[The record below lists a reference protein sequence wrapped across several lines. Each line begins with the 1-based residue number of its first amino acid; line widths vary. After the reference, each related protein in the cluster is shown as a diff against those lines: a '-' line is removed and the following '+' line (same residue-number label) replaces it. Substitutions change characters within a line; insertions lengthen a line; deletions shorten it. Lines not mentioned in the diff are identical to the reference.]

1 MINQIELIINQ
12 IVGSTWITKILM
24 SILVIATA
32 VVIYKLSVFVILK
45 IVRKL
50 VERKDPEVR
59 GNYLKT
65 GIFRRASLLIPLSFL
80 TVLMTI
86 WDGYSQIVYNI
97 FYIAALFI
105 AVLVIDAILNAI
117 ELVNRSKFQ
126 GHPNFSFRIFSQIA
140 KIFLFIVFAIISLS
154 LLFGMSP
161 YKFITGFSAM
171 TAVVLLIFRDTI
183 LSIVSS
189 MEISSYDL
197 VRIGDWIEMPSMDT
211 NGEIIEIN
219 LHQIKVQNW
228 DKTVTTIP
236 TLKLTEHSFKNWRHM
251 KDSGSRRIKRSINID
266 LNTIKICSPEM
277 IESFRNINILR
288 DYITK
293 KENEILEYNRQQT
306 NSNLK
311 KRTNYRGLTN
321 IGVFRTYIEQYL
333 KNHKDVN
340 QDMTFLVRQLQPN
353 DKGLPLEIYAFIN
366 ETNLS
371 EFERIQSDIFDFL
384 IAILP
389 EFELKLFQLPSGRD
403 FKRKFRPEY

>member
-1 MINQIELIINQ
+1 MIDFFEEQINLLIGNT
-12 IVGSTWITKILM
+12 SFTKIIM
-24 SILVIATA
+24 SIIVIILAI
-32 VVIYKLSVFVILK
+32 VIYKLSVFLILK
-45 IVRKL
+45 IARKFL
-50 VERKDPEVR
+50 QDDNSKGKE
-59 GNYLKT
+59 NFLKT

-86 WDGYSQIVYNI
+86 WDGYSAVVYNI

-117 ELVNRSKFQ
+117 ELVNKARFHGS
-126 GHPNFSFRIFSQIA
+126 PNFSFRIFSQIL

-171 TAVVLLIFRDTI
+171 TAVILLIFRDTI

-197 VRIGDWIEMPSMDT
+197 VRLGDWIEMPSMDT
-211 NGEIIEIN
+211 NGEVIEIN

-251 KDSGSRRIKRSINID
+251 TDSGSRRIKRSLNID

-277 IESFRNINILR
+277 LENFRNINILR
-288 DYITK
+288 DYIIK
-293 KENEILEYNRQQT
+293 KEAEIEDYNAKQP
-306 NSNLK
+306 NNNVK
-311 KRTNYRGLTN
+311 KRSNYRGLTN
-321 IGVFRTYIEQYL
+321 IGVFRAYVEQYL
-333 KNHKDVN
+333 RNHSKVN
-340 QDMTFLVRQLQPN
+340 QDMTFLVRQLQAS
-353 DKGLPLEIYAFIN
+353 DKGLPLEIYVFIN
-366 ETNLS
+366 ETKLS
-371 EFERIQSDIFDFL
+371 DFETVQSDIFDFL

-403 FKRKFRPEY
+403 FKRRG